1 MKALPLLALAL
12 IVAGCSK
19 ADAAKDS
26 YDDVPPITGLMQRQ
40 IDRFMVREMNR
51 KADRILAW
59 VERQERLEEAFSE
72 KHHLSDLP
80 YLPGALPK
88 EKK

>member
-1 MKALPLLALAL
+1 MKPILFLLPFV
-12 IVAGCSK
+12 VAGCSQ
-19 ADAAKDS
+19 AGATPRS

-40 IDRFMVREMNR
+40 IDRFMVQEMNR
-51 KADRILAW
+51 KADRILRW
-59 VERQERLEEAFSE
+59 IERQERLEATFAE
-72 KHHLSDLP
+72 KYHTADLP